1 MTIQRV
7 RVHWTGFTG
16 APGVNTLFYG
26 PGADPAPD
34 LHTFFNAIAAF
45 MPTAVTTS
53 YDFEGDTLDEATGA
67 LTGTWSGT
75 TGAAVTGTG
84 TATYAGPVGACIDLR
99 TSTIVG
105 KRRLQGRMFLVPLSS
120 DSFQADGTI
129 GGTVLGALQ
138 SAAAALLGS
147 ASGAEWKVWHR
158 PKPGQNGSAAAVT
171 SVIVPD
177 LAAVLRSR
185 RA

>member
-1 MTIQRV
+1 VTIQRE

-26 PGADPAPD
+26 AGADPAPD
-34 LHTFFNAIAAF
+34 LFTFFNAIKALL
-45 MPTAVTTS
+45 PTSVTVT

-75 TGAAVTGTG
+75 TGASVSGT
-84 TATYAGPVGACIDLR
+84 TSALYAGPTGAVMILR

-105 KRRLQGRMFLVPLSS
+105 KRRLLGRMFLVPLVTDAYQS
-120 DSFQADGTI
+120 DGTI
-129 GGTVLGALQ
+129 ATSALGTLQ
-138 SAAAALLGS
+138 TAAAALHGS
-147 ASGAEWKVWHR
+147 TSGSSMKVWHR
-158 PKPGQNGSAAAVT
+158 PTPGHNGSVAAVT
-171 SVIVPD
+171 SIVVSD

-185 RA
+185 RS